1 MAKEAMIRARIEPH
15 LKAEAE
21 SIFEELGLSITQAIT
36 LFYKQVKL
44 NRGLPFEVRVPNKTT
59 AKTFRDTDAR
69 RNIVRNKDKREM
81 FDKLGLL

>member
-36 LFYKQVKL
+36 LFYRQVKL
-44 NRGLPFEVRVPNKTT
+44 NRGLPFEVRIPNQTT
-59 AKTFRDTDAR
+59 AKTFRDTDASR
-69 RNIVRNKDKREM
+69 KVIRCKDKREM
-81 FDKLGLL
+81 FDKLGL

>member
-44 NRGLPFEVRVPNKTT
+44 NKGLPFEVRIPNRTT
-59 AKTFRDTDAR
+59 AKTFRDTDAK
-69 RNIVRNKDKREM
+69 RNLVRSKDEREL
-81 FDKLGLL
+81 FDKLGL

>member
-21 SIFEELGLSITQAIT
+21 SIFEELGLSITEAIT

-44 NRGLPFEVRVPNKTT
+44 NRGLPFEVRIPNQTT

-69 RNIVRNKDKREM
+69 RKVVRCKGKREM
-81 FDKLGLL
+81 FDKLGL